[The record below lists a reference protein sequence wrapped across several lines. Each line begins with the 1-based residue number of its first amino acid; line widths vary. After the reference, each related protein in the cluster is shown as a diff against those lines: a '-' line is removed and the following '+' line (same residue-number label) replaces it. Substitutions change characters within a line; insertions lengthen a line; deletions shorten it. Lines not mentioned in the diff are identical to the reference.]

1 MNIQIIKETRENEA
15 PLYKAFEIKNGVGF
29 FTHHLSN
36 NVSALVEELEQ
47 ITPKPVITFDNA
59 SRVDFWKSL

>member
-15 PLYKAFEIKNGVGF
+15 PLYKAFEIKNEVGF
-29 FTHHLSN
+29 FTYHLSN
-36 NVSALVEELEQ
+36 NVSALVKELEQ